1 MKLGNVSQ
9 TVVPVPNFFLDR
21 KTRPIE
27 TFKTATNSEIDITEN
42 LGSEKNLTQKR
53 IKKNKRNSSYYR
65 DKDILS
71 FNIDININHN
81 PRSFSRQFTNSNQE
95 KYIPLYHRNKYE
107 SNVKM
112 KETYFP
118 DIIDINNNSPKKKKE
133 VNSVIL
139 QKFKDYKKIN
149 NLEEFLNPNLREDL
163 MYNTKNLLERINMNY
178 DIKKWTNF
186 DSRTTLN
193 RFCQTAYSPL
203 TDVISNSISDKN
215 QFSNTLKNKALS
227 LKTVNEKTKNVLE
240 KTLTQKEY
248 EDNINQ
254 YNNEI
259 EKNNI
264 DELLENSRS
273 NLLRLKYNN
282 CDAPKYNKTDSIFI
296 KENKIITKQINKT
309 KLYKDFPSSI
319 RAEFN
324 EKKVIP
330 NKKLLKLNEFDN
342 SKGCISK
349 EKYGYS
355 NINSNG
361 NELLNCQDAMWIRP
375 LHKDAFK

>member
-27 TFKTATNSEIDITEN
+27 TFKTATNSEIDITEY
-42 LGSEKNLTQKR
+42 SKRKNSYKKKY
-53 IKKNKRNSSYYR
+53 KKNKRNSSYYR

-71 FNIDININHN
+71 FNLDININHN

-95 KYIPLYHRNKYE
+95 KYVPLYHRNKYK
-107 SNVKM
+107 SNVDL

-118 DIIDINNNSPKKKKE
+118 DIIDTNKNPSKPEKELNSI
-133 VNSVIL
+133 IL
-139 QKFKDYKKIN
+139 KNFKDYKKKS

-178 DIKKWTNF
+178 DVKQWTNF

-203 TDVISNSISDKN
+203 TDVINNTKSDKE

-227 LKTVNEKTKNVLE
+227 LKTIGNNTKTVLE
-240 KTLTQKEY
+240 KTLKQKEF

-254 YNNEI
+254 CNAEI
-259 EKNNI
+259 EKNNV
-264 DELLENSRS
+264 DELLDNSRS
-273 NLLRLKYNN
+273 NLLKLKYNN
-282 CDAPKYNKTDSIFI
+282 CDAPKYNKIDSKFI
-296 KENKIITKQINKT
+296 KETKVITEQINKT
-309 KLYKDFPSSI
+309 KLYKDFPSST

-324 EKKVIP
+324 EKRVIP

-355 NINSNG
+355 NVNSNG
-361 NELLNCQDAMWIRP
+361 NEMLNCQDAMWIRP